1 ELRQPLL
8 RLVDQL
14 LALVLLVHGVRDRF
28 DLYLPGNLPV
38 VVLRGMHGDRGDLL
52 EIRSCLLVHLVVH
65 GNDLCGVDR
74 GDLLDDVR
82 GEPFGGVVDR
92 GRFGVAE
99 LVARPGTDSGGVGV
113 ALRSPGGDGDR
124 GDAQRQERVGVA
136 QTEGRDALFVTAG
149 VGWVVGTAAGAAAE
163 YEGGRQQR
171 RHRGVEPVTCPAGA
185 WTVHVGPPVSLSKTI
200 G

>member
-1 ELRQPLL
+1 
-8 RLVDQL
+8 
-14 LALVLLVHGVRDRF
+14 
-28 DLYLPGNLPV
+28 
-38 VVLRGMHGDRGDLL
+38 
-52 EIRSCLLVHLVVH
+52 
-65 GNDLCGVDR
+65 
-74 GDLLDDVR
+74 
-82 GEPFGGVVDR
+82 GVVDR

-149 VGWVVGTAAGAAAE
+149 VGWVAGTAAGAAAE

-171 RHRGVEPVTCPAGA
+171 RHRGDEPVTCPAGA